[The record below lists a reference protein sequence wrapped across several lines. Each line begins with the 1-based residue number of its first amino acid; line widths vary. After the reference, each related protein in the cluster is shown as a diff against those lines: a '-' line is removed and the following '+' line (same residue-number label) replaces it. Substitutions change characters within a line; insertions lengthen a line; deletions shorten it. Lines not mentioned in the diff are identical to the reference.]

1 MKLGI
6 FAKTFEGATPLAVL
20 SAAGRAGYD
29 AVQYNMACSGLSSLP
44 TEIDE
49 DIAEAVHSASLE
61 TGIQI
66 AAISATYNMIHP
78 DLSAREM
85 GRRSFAA
92 IAAAARRMGTR
103 LVTVCTGSCDPHDQW
118 RYHRDNDSPAAW
130 QEMCRE
136 FSLLLP
142 LAETYDIAIGV
153 EPELAN
159 VVSSAQRAHELIAT
173 FGSDRIQI
181 VLDPA
186 NLFVAEGP
194 ERRKAI
200 IENAVDLLHDRIA
213 LAHAKDR
220 FHDGSFAT
228 AGRGV
233 LDFSHFLTALR
244 RGGFRGTLVAHGL
257 AASEAPE
264 VAAFLRAEL
273 TTVGVLA

>member
-6 FAKTFEGATPLAVL
+6 FAKTFDGVTPLSVL
-20 SAAGRAGYD
+20 SAAARAGYD

-44 TEIDE
+44 TEINDE
-49 DIAEAVHSASLE
+49 VAEAIRSASLG
-61 TGIQI
+61 TGIEI

-92 IAAAARRMGTR
+92 IAAVARRIGTR
-103 LVTVCTGSCDPHDQW
+103 LVTVCTGSCDPDDQW
-118 RYHRDNDSPAAW
+118 RYHRANDSPAAW
-130 QEMCRE
+130 REMCRE
-136 FSLLLP
+136 FALLLP
-142 LAETYDIAIGV
+142 LAEKYDIAIGV

-159 VVSSAQRAHELIAT
+159 VVNSAQRASDLIAAL
-173 FGSDRIQI
+173 GSDRIQI

-186 NLFVAEGP
+186 NLFVAEEP

-200 IENAVDLLHDRIA
+200 IEIAVDLLHDRIA

-220 FHDGSFAT
+220 FLDGRFAT
-228 AGRGV
+228 AGKGV
-233 LDFSHFLTALR
+233 LDFSHFLTTLGRA
-244 RGGFRGTLVAHGL
+244 GFQGTLVTHGL

-264 VAAFLRAEL
+264 VAAFLRDKRKAA
-273 TTVGVLA
+273 GALA